1 MSALRLP
8 PRKARKARKVCDFAS
23 LAAQLPVGLT
33 GSKLSPSY
41 YMAATAL
48 ISLAALVA
56 LQRRYKV

>member
-8 PRKARKARKVCDFAS
+8 PRKVCGFAP
-23 LAAQLPVGLT
+23 LAAQLPVDLT

-48 ISLAALVA
+48 IGLAAFVA